1 MLRLIGNRIATSIP
15 LLLIVTLIVFVLQ
28 AFVPGDAARTIL
40 GENANPQ
47 TVAALREQLG
57 LNEPLV
63 SRYGDWLA
71 GALHGDL
78 GTSIISGVDVMSSLD
93 TRLGVTLSLL
103 VPSMLLSAVA
113 GIALGFASAVRGGF
127 LGRVIDVV
135 SLLGFALPSFWIAL
149 LLVAA
154 LAERAN
160 LLPATGY
167 TPFAESPGDWLRS
180 IVLPVIA
187 LSLHGI
193 TAVAKQTR
201 DSVAEVLEA
210 DYVRFLRANGVGT
223 TSLLLRHVLRNAAI
237 PVVTSLGL
245 VSIGMLSGAVFI
257 ENVFVLP
264 GLGTLATQATL
275 DHDVPVILGVGVVLT
290 LAVIVVNLLIDI
302 AYGLLNPK
310 VRAA

>member
-47 TVAALREQLG
+47 TVAALRDQLG

-180 IVLPVIA
+180 IVLPVIV

>member
-47 TVAALREQLG
+47 TVAALRDQLG

-103 VPSMLLSAVA
+103 VPSMLLNAVA

-223 TSLLLRHVLRNAAI
+223 PRCCCGTSCATPPSPWSPPSASSPSACSAA
-237 PVVTSLGL
+237 PSSSRTCSCCRASAPSPPRPPSTTTSP
-245 VSIGMLSGAVFI
+245 SSSASAWSS
-257 ENVFVLP
+257 P
-264 GLGTLATQATL
+264 W
-275 DHDVPVILGVGVVLT
+275 P
-290 LAVIVVNLLIDI
+290 
-302 AYGLLNPK
+302 
-310 VRAA
+310 